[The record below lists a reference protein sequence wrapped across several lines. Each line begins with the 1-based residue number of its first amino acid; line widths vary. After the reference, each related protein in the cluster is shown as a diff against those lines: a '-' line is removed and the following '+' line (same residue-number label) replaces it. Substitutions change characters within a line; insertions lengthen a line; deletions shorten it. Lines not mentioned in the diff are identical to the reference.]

1 MAIHEGMNRFN
12 IDYLLFISRSERAVE
27 APPAL
32 PVGLLY
38 VEQAE
43 FNSAECRPPRVYPL
57 PGQVIVGYQIVEPD
71 PSGCSCDLKLEV
83 PTVLAARRRLHQ
95 GTLGLGPTSPAE

>member
-1 MAIHEGMNRFN
+1 M
-12 IDYLLFISRSERAVE
+12 
-27 APPAL
+27 

-83 PTVLAARRRLHQ
+83 PTVLAGAVRTKGPWAWAQLARLNHFR
-95 GTLGLGPTSPAE
+95 G